1 MKKYLE
7 IAVGVM
13 AAAAAVSASAQ
24 TSVCGAGTAG
34 SGTVVTG
41 VATNFV
47 QVTFTPRCSNN
58 VHLSY
63 SQNTV
68 AFAVGSGSS
77 KGKTAFLGNTV
88 GGGISPSTTITC
100 AATGCS
106 AANATS
112 AAGAAMTA
120 AESS

>member
-24 TSVCGAGTAG
+24 TSVCTGQTAGTG
-34 SGTVVTG
+34 VVVTG

-58 VHLSY
+58 VFLAY
-63 SQNTV
+63 SQSTT
-68 AFAVGSGSS
+68 AFAVGAGSS
-77 KGKTAFLGNTV
+77 KGKTAFQGNTV
-88 GGGISPSTTITC
+88 GGGVSASTTVTC
-100 AATGCS
+100 PTTGCGTSQATG
-106 AANATS
+106 AAA
-112 AAGAAMTA
+112 AAMTA